1 MKQSPRRRPRH
12 TTMPEVNVIPLID
25 VSLMLLVVFMV
36 TTPMLHHGIKVELPQ
51 GQSQEAKG
59 TKQELVV
66 YIDKNSKLFLDDVE
80 MTHDSLL
87 NALKKKSKGQVDKTV
102 FVKADR
108 AVHYGKVIEVVDQ
121 IKCVGG
127 IKYVAL
133 ATHRMA

>member
-1 MKQSPRRRPRH
+1 MKQSPRRRSRH

-36 TTPMLHHGIKVELPQ
+36 TTPMLQHGIKVDLPQ

-66 YIDKNSKLFLDDVE
+66 YIDKNSKLFLGDAE
-80 MTHDSLL
+80 MTQDTLINS
-87 NALKKKSKGQVDKTV
+87 LKKKTKGNIDQTV

-108 AVHYGKVIEVVDQ
+108 AVNYGKVIEVVDH

-133 ATHRMA
+133 ATHRVA